1 MGVLGVPA
9 AEASS
14 LSHCGC
20 PSSQP
25 YSAASD
31 EAAWAGLFR
40 GCVGGGGAVS
50 MQPAQTSAPAP
61 GQGVGLKDEDVFAQG

>member
-14 LSHCGC
+14 LGHCGC

-25 YSAASD
+25 YAAASD

-40 GCVGGGGAVS
+40 GCMAGSSEYAASTDVS
-50 MQPAQTSAPAP
+50 TSSGPRS
-61 GQGVGLKDEDVFAQG
+61 GVEG

>member
-40 GCVGGGGAVS
+40 GCVGGGGSSEYAASSDVS
-50 MQPAQTSAPAP
+50 TSSRPRS
-61 GQGVGLKDEDVFAQG
+61 GVEG

>member
-40 GCVGGGGAVS
+40 GCVVGGGE
-50 MQPAQTSAPAP
+50 Q
-61 GQGVGLKDEDVFAQG
+61 

>member
-1 MGVLGVPA
+1 MGMLGVPA

-14 LSHCGC
+14 LGHSGC
-20 PSSQP
+20 PCSQP

-31 EAAWAGLFR
+31 EATWAGLFR
-40 GCVGGGGAVS
+40 GCVGWGAVS

>member
-1 MGVLGVPA
+1 MGVLGVPV

-14 LSHCGC
+14 LGHCGC

-31 EAAWAGLFR
+31 EAAWARLFR
-40 GCVGGGGAVS
+40 GCVVGGGAGSSEYAASTDVS
-50 MQPAQTSAPAP
+50 TSSGPRS
-61 GQGVGLKDEDVFAQG
+61 GVEG